1 MLNNTATALG
11 LTIGNNA
18 TSRGIQLGAMP
29 GTPLK
34 ALVTTLAAVGDK
46 EFQQR
51 GGEALSKAAQSSN
64 LNPHNHEDE
73 KAELVKNIRAIV
85 ENKTLRTIQEDLNP
99 LIRDIRT
106 EVSRQRVSIAEENAL
121 GLDIVMHELSP
132 VYTSSYIETL
142 VTTGLREQRTT
153 TMNQTLRRRIL
164 ADLSIESLGKAVETP
179 SAELNAQIL
188 ELIQKHDERSVD
200 GILTDL
206 MSGQKSGVVSFFTD
220 HSELLSYLLLR
231 GVQADKHPYIKLD
244 SLSTDE
250 RVELGRATATY
261 QYILSRRLANH
272 NRINQKATT
281 FIAVEGKKM
290 HVVAKNYMAWTEKE
304 ENTKEA
310 VFGAILRHGARATDV
325 LHSDASRKELE
336 KAYTSHAVIT
346 NGKTKALADSK
357 VEEIT
362 RNFIIRHFNDEAESS
377 NAAKESLSTDIA
389 SVREFFSMYSKDALV
404 SDEEFITRAVCK
416 TVGRGIDAEVVI
428 LEMQRFLEK
437 KVTKTWNYKLLCN
450 TL

>member
-206 MSGQKSGVVSFFTD
+206 MSGQSLALLVSLLIT
-220 HSELLSYLLLR
+220 LSYCL
-231 GVQADKHPYIKLD
+231 
-244 SLSTDE
+244 
-250 RVELGRATATY
+250 TY
-261 QYILSRRLANH
+261 C
-272 NRINQKATT
+272 
-281 FIAVEGKKM
+281 F
-290 HVVAKNYMAWTEKE
+290 VAYKQT
-304 ENTKEA
+304 NT
-310 VFGAILRHGARATDV
+310 R
-325 LHSDASRKELE
+325 
-336 KAYTSHAVIT
+336 TS
-346 NGKTKALADSK
+346 S
-357 VEEIT
+357 
-362 RNFIIRHFNDEAESS
+362 
-377 NAAKESLSTDIA
+377 
-389 SVREFFSMYSKDALV
+389 
-404 SDEEFITRAVCK
+404 
-416 TVGRGIDAEVVI
+416 
-428 LEMQRFLEK
+428 
-437 KVTKTWNYKLLCN
+437 
-450 TL
+450 